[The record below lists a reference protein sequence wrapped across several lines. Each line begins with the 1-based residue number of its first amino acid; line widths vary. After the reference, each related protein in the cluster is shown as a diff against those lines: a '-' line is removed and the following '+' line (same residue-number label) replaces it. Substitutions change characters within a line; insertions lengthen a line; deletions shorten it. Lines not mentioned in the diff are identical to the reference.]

1 MKKIYIGWFLIF
13 AFLLMI
19 TQKIIGI
26 DLNAQIVP
34 IRIIG
39 IFVIIGIFGLWI
51 WMLTDF
57 IKRAELKQ
65 LRYRFLWGCMLI
77 LANLVAGIIYFIF
90 IYSPRERNIYLA
102 VENYQSALKTDS
114 LLVYA
119 GFWERFFAFFI
130 DIVIVVIFLEI
141 TMRIV
146 FGSSQGAEE
155 KVVFRNNGLLH
166 FAVLTLYF
174 AVMEISKW
182 QGTVGKILLNVK
194 VTDENG
200 NKVTFIK
207 SLIRNVSKLLSAA
220 ALNMGFFMIAFT
232 SRRQGLH
239 DMIAHCLVVRCP
251 VRPSAIRK
259 INVEHKSK

>member
-1 MKKIYIGWFLIF
+1 M
-13 AFLLMI
+13 
-19 TQKIIGI
+19 QHIIGV
-26 DLNAQIVP
+26 DLNTQTFPVFALVAFAV
-34 IRIIG
+34 IG
-39 IFVIIGIFGLWI
+39 ILGLWI
-51 WMLTDF
+51 WMIIDF
-57 IKRAELKQ
+57 IKRVELKQ
-65 LRYRFLWGCMLI
+65 LRYRVLWGCMLI
-77 LANLVAGIIYFIF
+77 LTSVIGGIIYFIF
-90 IYSPRERNIYLA
+90 IYSPKEREIYLA

-155 KVVFRNNGLLH
+155 TIVFRNNGLLH

-207 SLIRNVSKLLSAA
+207 SLIRNVSKLLSAT

-251 VRPSAIRK
+251 VRPSARMK
-259 INVEHKSK
+259 NKNDK